1 VLNLDPP
8 LALLLG
14 VTGGVLQY
22 AIRQFDHLP
31 EWVYHLAAVGLCF
44 VLYVLVTPAWNQ
56 GEWRGVVINAVTWL
70 AERVP
75 TVWGG
80 TFLVSNAAKAVAGRN
95 GGAAGNMMVPV
106 TNSK

>member
-1 VLNLDPP
+1 MILDPP

-14 VTGGVLQY
+14 VAGGVLQY
-22 AIRQFDHLP
+22 AVRQFDRLP
-31 EWVYHLAAVGLCF
+31 EWVYHSAAVALCF
-44 VLYVLVTPAWNQ
+44 GLYVVVTPDWSV
-56 GEWRGVVINAVTWL
+56 GPWREVLIRSVTWL

-80 TFLVSNAAKAVAGRN
+80 TFAVSTAAKQVASWRKK
-95 GGAAGNMMVPV
+95 GADTVMVPV

>member
-1 VLNLDPP
+1 MILDPP

-14 VTGGVLQY
+14 VAGGLLQY
-22 AIRQFDHLP
+22 FVRQFEALP
-31 EWVYHLAAVGLCF
+31 EWVYHVLAVAICAS
-44 VLYVLVTPAWNQ
+44 LYVLVTPDWSAGNWRDVII
-56 GEWRGVVINAVTWL
+56 RGVVWL

-80 TFLVSNAAKAVAGRN
+80 TFVVSNAAKTVASRRGSSSLL
-95 GGAAGNMMVPV
+95 VPM

>member
-1 VLNLDPP
+1 MSLDPP

-14 VTGGVLQY
+14 VTGGLLQY
-22 AIRQFDHLP
+22 AVRQFDRAP
-31 EWVYHLAAVGLCF
+31 EWLYHALAVGLTF
-44 VLYVLVTPAWNQ
+44 GLYVVVTPGWHE
-56 GEWRGVVINAVTWL
+56 GEWRPVLINAVAWL

-80 TFLVSNAAKAVAGRN
+80 TFITSASAKAVAARRHPGSN
-95 GGAAGNMMVPV
+95 SVLVPV

>member
-1 VLNLDPP
+1 MVLDPP

-22 AIRQFDHLP
+22 AVRQFDNLP
-31 EWVYHLAAVGLCF
+31 EWVYHVAAVGLCF
-44 VLYVLVTPAWNQ
+44 VLYVVVTPEWNS
-56 GEWRGVVINAVTWL
+56 GEWRQVTINAVVWL

-80 TFLVSNAAKAVAGRN
+80 TFMVSNAAKMVAARKAGSEASLAV
-95 GGAAGNMMVPV
+95 PL
-106 TNSK
+106 TDSK

>member
-1 VLNLDPP
+1 MILDPP

-14 VTGGVLQY
+14 VAGGVLQY
-22 AIRQFDHLP
+22 AVRQFDRLP
-31 EWVYHLAAVGLCF
+31 EWVYHAAAVGLCF
-44 VLYVLVTPAWNQ
+44 GLYVLITPGWNAGGWREVT
-56 GEWRGVVINAVTWL
+56 INAVTWL

-80 TFLVSNAAKAVAGRN
+80 TFAVSNAAKLVASRN
-95 GGAAGNMMVPV
+95 GRAAGNLLVPV

>member
-1 VLNLDPP
+1 MILDPP

-22 AIRQFDHLP
+22 AVRQFDRLP
-31 EWVYHLAAVGLCF
+31 EWVYHVAAVGLCF
-44 VLYVLVTPAWNQ
+44 ALYVVVTPGWNQ
-56 GEWRGVVINAVTWL
+56 GEWRQVTINAVVWL

-80 TFLVSNAAKAVAGRN
+80 TFMVSNAAKLVASRKSGSESSLAV
-95 GGAAGNMMVPV
+95 PL
-106 TNSK
+106 TDSK

>member
-1 VLNLDPP
+1 MILDPP

-22 AIRQFDHLP
+22 AVRQFDGLP
-31 EWVYHLAAVGLCF
+31 EWLYHVAAVGLCF
-44 VLYVLVTPAWNQ
+44 ALYVIVTPEWNS
-56 GEWRGVVINAVTWL
+56 GEWRAVTINAVTWL

-80 TFLVSNAAKAVAGRN
+80 TFMVSNAAKLVAGRT
-95 GGAAGNMMVPV
+95 GSARSLAVPL
-106 TNSK
+106 TDSK

>member
-1 VLNLDPP
+1 MILDPP

-14 VTGGVLQY
+14 VTGGLLQY
-22 AIRQFDHLP
+22 AVRQFDSLP
-31 EWVYHLAAVGLCF
+31 DWVYHAAAVGLTF
-44 VLYVLVTPAWNQ
+44 GLYVLVTPDWTS
-56 GEWRGVVINAVTWL
+56 GGWREVVINAVTWL

-80 TFLVSNAAKAVAGRN
+80 TFITSKTASAVAARRKS
-95 GGAAGNMMVPV
+95 GADTVLVPV

>member
-1 VLNLDPP
+1 MLLDPP

-14 VTGGVLQY
+14 VAGGVLQY
-22 AIRQFDHLP
+22 AVRQFDRMP
-31 EWVYHLAAVGLCF
+31 EWVYHAAAVALCF
-44 VLYVLVTPAWNQ
+44 ALYVVVTPGWAS
-56 GEWRGVVINAVTWL
+56 GGWREVVINAVTWL

-80 TFLVSNAAKAVAGRN
+80 TFMVSNAAKLVSARSAGSQRSLAV
-95 GGAAGNMMVPV
+95 PL

>member
-1 VLNLDPP
+1 VILDPP

-14 VTGGVLQY
+14 VAGGVLQY
-22 AIRQFDHLP
+22 AVRQFDRLP
-31 EWVYHLAAVGLCF
+31 EWAYHLAAVAVCF
-44 VLYVLVTPAWNQ
+44 ALYVMVTP
-56 GEWRGVVINAVTWL
+56 EWSAGGWREIVINAVTWL

-80 TFLVSNAAKAVAGRN
+80 TFMVSNAAKLVSARN
-95 GGAAGNMMVPV
+95 PYAERSLLVPQ